1 MPLGLGMDIVDV
13 VDIEDSL
20 RRFGDRYLRRVY
32 TQREIADCAD
42 GTDARRLA
50 THFAAKEAALKS
62 LPIDIGDVDL
72 RSVEVRLPGTG
83 EPTLELSGAAA
94 DAARGAGIVTF
105 AVSVGATRRHA
116 AAVVVAEG
124 ATTFDKEERAR

>member
-1 MPLGLGMDIVDV
+1 MPSVFASGVVAQGQRGL
-13 VDIEDSL
+13 
-20 RRFGDRYLRRVY
+20 
-32 TQREIADCAD
+32 A
-42 GTDARRLA
+42 
-50 THFAAKEAALKS
+50 
-62 LPIDIGDVDL
+62 IGDVDL

>member
-1 MPLGLGMDIVDV
+1 MDIVDV

-20 RRFGDRYLRRVY
+20 RRFGERYLRRVY
-32 TQREIADCAD
+32 TQREIDDCGD

-62 LPIDIGDVDL
+62 LPIEIGDVDL
-72 RSVEVRLPGTG
+72 RCVEVRLPGSG

-116 AAVVVAEG
+116 TAIVVAEG
-124 ATTFDKEERAR
+124 STTFGKREKAG